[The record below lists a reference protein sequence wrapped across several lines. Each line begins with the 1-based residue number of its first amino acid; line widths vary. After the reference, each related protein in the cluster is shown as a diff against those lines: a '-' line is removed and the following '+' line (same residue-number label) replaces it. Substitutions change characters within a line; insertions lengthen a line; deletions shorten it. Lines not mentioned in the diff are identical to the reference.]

1 MEFEHTVL
9 IFVLQQLLRR
19 TIIIM
24 VAEMV
29 LIYSFA
35 RNNTN
40 AFAETLLIGITLNL
54 HGPRYQLWR
63 KKIILLGIRSWNC

>member
-9 IFVLQQLLRR
+9 IFILQQLLRR
-19 TIIIM
+19 TKIIM

-29 LIYSFA
+29 LIYSFY

-40 AFAETLLIGITLNL
+40 AFAETLLIGI
-54 HGPRYQLWR
+54 
-63 KKIILLGIRSWNC
+63 